1 MELNREQQKMES
13 NHVTDNT
20 TNNNSEERSEKMGQT
35 PTNVHSA
42 KDRWG
47 KLKTTMTVTSQI
59 QNKKQRRLDRGDS
72 FLRKFSTRNQA
83 ELDTSEESED
93 KYPSGF
99 HNPKH
104 KTLKSCVIHPSGG
117 LMFYWLGV
125 VTLTVLYNL
134 WTCIAREAFREI
146 QKGYM
151 AMWFCLDGMCDC
163 IYLCDIFVQFR
174 TGYLQQGLMVYDSSK
189 LCKNYLKDK
198 CFIVDLMSLLPLDFL
213 QFYAGVHPMLR
224 FPRFLKIYRTV
235 RFMHMY
241 ESRTAYPNLLRVASL
256 SHILFLGSHWFAAFY
271 YLISEA
277 EGFEG
282 DWSYPKPVGH
292 YAAVTRKYL
301 ASLYWSTLTLTTIGD
316 LPPPDTNWQYVFVI
330 VSYLI
335 GVFIFAT
342 IVGQVGSVITN
353 RNASRQEF
361 ERLLD
366 GAKFYMQMHNVP
378 PDLQKRVQRWY
389 DYVWTRGRLNCND
402 INSLGLLPDKLK
414 TELALHVNLGT
425 LKKVTIFQKCR
436 PEFLHDLML
445 KMRAYIFTPGDL
457 ICRRGEVAREMFII
471 ADGVV
476 EILGDSGTVLTQMS
490 TGDFFGEIGILNLDG
505 GINRRTADVRS
516 VGYSELFVLS
526 REDVLA
532 ALKDHPDAENIIR
545 EYGQRRLKET
555 EEHRKMLRSAPSSP
569 DPSAFRGNRGP
580 NGVHTENASPGMIH
594 FPQVKCLQKLPQMS
608 PKLRK
613 FFTFRNKRMKRRDIR
628 RNSVTSENSSLNL
641 SSNTSNQ
648 DAVTLER
655 IHPNKTDNGMRLPV
669 SNLDIIQEKDIS
681 DTETEIKSEQVNSTG
696 STRLADLVLNL
707 LKSRRQLGYKTVNSD
722 DADAETPFQ
731 EIQMDNIN
739 VSPEDKNASS
749 KVNYA
754 YNDKFEDCITRTT
767 PGRGSQH
774 HVLMRENAVD
784 SRLDSNDS
792 NTSTPKIILT
802 PDTDGVIISSS
813 NSDDDS
819 DNGNSA
825 PLSVPYLP
833 IRNHLSRKSSPCI
846 LPLPT
851 TLNDRTGRKFSC
863 APPLDLPIEVPS
875 FSNFRGLSG
884 NTKEISSSLDRFK
897 SQIMQRLDTMESTNK
912 ETQLRLQETLM
923 FQEKMMKNLLK
934 KLSSKENIKEETVS
948 IKSDTTIENSLKR
961 HNSANV
967 PIQKTNE
974 CLLNL
979 PQTSFEAA
987 SCMPAGTLSTTNS
1000 DRKLPNRS
1008 CELSSYTSIEP
1019 SASVMINSSPS
1030 QGQDASET
1038 KRAHEVKKELR
1049 IDVGKIDEATPC
1061 DNPVRNNSESRT
1073 RINLVKDESVHN
1085 TNQST
1090 PTESVDENLEY
1101 KVTHL

>member
-1 MELNREQQKMES
+1 MES
-13 NHVTDNT
+13 NHVTENS
-20 TNNNSEERSEKMGQT
+20 TNNNSNAKPANMGKLS
-35 PTNVHSA
+35 PSMHSA

-59 QNKKQRRLDRGDS
+59 NNKKQRRLDRGDS

-83 ELDTSEESED
+83 EHDTSDEYED
-93 KYPSGF
+93 VSTSGF
-99 HNPKH
+99 HHPKH

-151 AMWFCLDGMCDC
+151 AMWFCLDGVSDC

-198 CFIVDLMSLLPLDFL
+198 CFIVDILSLLPLDFL

-224 FPRFLKIYRTV
+224 FPRFLKIYRCV

-241 ESRTAYPNLLRVASL
+241 ESRTAYPNLLRVANL

-342 IVGQVGSVITN
+342 IVGQVGNVITN

-476 EILGDSGTVLTQMS
+476 EILGDNNTVLTQMS

-526 REDVLA
+526 REDVLE
-532 ALKDHPDAENIIR
+532 ALKDHPDAE
-545 EYGQRRLKET
+545 
-555 EEHRKMLRSAPSSP
+555 
-569 DPSAFRGNRGP
+569 
-580 NGVHTENASPGMIH
+580 
-594 FPQVKCLQKLPQMS
+594 
-608 PKLRK
+608 
-613 FFTFRNKRMKRRDIR
+613 
-628 RNSVTSENSSLNL
+628 
-641 SSNTSNQ
+641 
-648 DAVTLER
+648 
-655 IHPNKTDNGMRLPV
+655 
-669 SNLDIIQEKDIS
+669 
-681 DTETEIKSEQVNSTG
+681 EIL
-696 STRLADLVLNL
+696 TR
-707 LKSRRQLGYKTVNSD
+707 
-722 DADAETPFQ
+722 
-731 EIQMDNIN
+731 
-739 VSPEDKNASS
+739 
-749 KVNYA
+749 YA
-754 YNDKFEDCITRTT
+754 R
-767 PGRGSQH
+767 
-774 HVLMRENAVD
+774 V
-784 SRLDSNDS
+784 RLDDLMSQRS
-792 NTSTPKIILT
+792 PTCQAKPSL
-802 PDTDGVIISSS
+802 SSS
-813 NSDDDS
+813 NNTYASIEQYANPAFVISESSADESDKDTLDGTPVS
-819 DNGNSA
+819 K
-825 PLSVPYLP
+825 PYLP

-846 LPLPT
+846 LPIPT
-851 TLNDRTGRKFSC
+851 TLDDRSGRKFS

-884 NTKEISSSLDRFK
+884 NTKEISVTLDRFK
-897 SQIMQRLDTMESTNK
+897 SQIMQRLDNMETSNK
-912 ETQLRLQETLM
+912 ETQCRLQETLM
-923 FQEKMMKNLLK
+923 LQEKMMKNMLKKMTCKDKLLGK
-934 KLSSKENIKEETVS
+934 DDVSSVRSDTNDNKCARRQESKANEFYLKPSQATCRSSSYLSASLPSASYHDNKSIPHTESDLSYSKSSEQADSTKYDTKQTSFKKHVRRIKKSHSLDSEKTKSASESGDVILNISELRTNTEQSEDVYVHNINKLSS
-948 IKSDTTIENSLKR
+948 
-961 HNSANV
+961 
-967 PIQKTNE
+967 
-974 CLLNL
+974 
-979 PQTSFEAA
+979 
-987 SCMPAGTLSTTNS
+987 
-1000 DRKLPNRS
+1000 
-1008 CELSSYTSIEP
+1008 
-1019 SASVMINSSPS
+1019 
-1030 QGQDASET
+1030 
-1038 KRAHEVKKELR
+1038 
-1049 IDVGKIDEATPC
+1049 
-1061 DNPVRNNSESRT
+1061 SESE
-1073 RINLVKDESVHN
+1073 DEFM
-1085 TNQST
+1085 
-1090 PTESVDENLEY
+1090 DY